1 MLSAAPLQRRL
12 APLAGVSIALVS
24 ACLLPAAA
32 GAAGFS
38 GSFDPANW
46 SIVNT
51 TAGSV
56 DQTLSGS
63 GSTPEYTCFQTNDVA
78 CAENVDATYG
88 GVDVVGSIER
98 FDGGGTGNTARTTTW
113 TVTNGAQPS
122 TLMFS
127 WALATTL
134 SSATNQSAW
143 YLVGTNATQLTAS
156 DGDSGSV
163 SNISLAPFETFG
175 FRVSTTDNIG
185 DYGVLSITNFTATPT
200 AASEVPAPLPLA
212 GAAAGFSWSRRL
224 RRRRLALRP

>member
-1 MLSAAPLQRRL
+1 MLSAAPLHRRL
-12 APLAGVSIALVS
+12 APLVGVGIALVS

-51 TAGSV
+51 TEGSV

-63 GSTPEYTCFQTNDVA
+63 GSPPAYTCTETNDVA
-78 CAENVDATYG
+78 CAENVDATTG
-88 GVDVVGSIER
+88 AVDVVGSVAG

-127 WALATTL
+127 WAFATLPTE
-134 SSATNQSAW
+134 SATKQSAW

-156 DGDSGSV
+156 GGGSGSV

-175 FRVSTTDNIG
+175 FRVSTDDNIG
-185 DYGVLSITNFTATPT
+185 DYGVLSITNFTAT
-200 AASEVPAPLPLA
+200 EVPAPLPLT
-212 GAAAGFSWSRRL
+212 GAAATFHWSRRL

>member
-1 MLSAAPLQRRL
+1 MLSAAPLHRRL
-12 APLAGVSIALVS
+12 APLVGVGIALVS

-63 GSTPEYTCFQTNDVA
+63 GSTPEYTCFQTNEVA
-78 CAENVDATYG
+78 CAENVDATNG
-88 GVDVVGSIER
+88 GVDVVGSVAG

-127 WALATTL
+127 WAFATLPTE
-134 SSATNQSAW
+134 SATKQSAW

-156 DGDSGSV
+156 GGGSGSV

-175 FRVSTTDNIG
+175 FRVSTDDNIG
-185 DYGVLSITNFTATPT
+185 DYGVLSITNFTAT
-200 AASEVPAPLPLA
+200 EVPAPLPLT
-212 GAAAGFSWSRRL
+212 GAAATFHWSRRL

>member
-1 MLSAAPLQRRL
+1 MLSAAPLHRRL
-12 APLAGVSIALVS
+12 GPLAGVGIALVS

-51 TAGSV
+51 TDGSV

-63 GSTPEYTCFQTNDVA
+63 GSPPAYTCTETNDVA
-78 CAENVDATYG
+78 CAENVDATNG
-88 GVDVVGSIER
+88 GVDVVGSVAG

-127 WALATTL
+127 WAFATLPTE
-134 SSATNQSAW
+134 SATKQSAW

-156 DGDSGSV
+156 GGGSGSV

-175 FRVSTTDNIG
+175 FRVSTDDNIG
-185 DYGVLSITNFTATPT
+185 DYGVLSITNFTAT
-200 AASEVPAPLPLA
+200 EVPAPLPLT
-212 GAAAGFSWSRRL
+212 GAAATFHWSRRL

>member
-1 MLSAAPLQRRL
+1 MLSAAHLHRRL
-12 APLAGVSIALVS
+12 APLVGVGIALVS

-38 GSFDPANW
+38 GSFDPASW

-63 GSTPEYTCFQTNDVA
+63 GSTPEYTCFQTNEVA
-78 CAENVDATYG
+78 CAENVDATNG
-88 GVDVVGSIER
+88 GVDVVGSVAG

-113 TVTNGAQPS
+113 TVTNGPQPS
-122 TLMFS
+122 TLMFF
-127 WALATTL
+127 WAFATLPTE
-134 SSATNQSAW
+134 SATKQSAW
-143 YLVGTNATQLTAS
+143 YLVGTTATQLTAS
-156 DGDSGSV
+156 GGGSGSV

-175 FRVSTTDNIG
+175 FRVSTDDNIG
-185 DYGVLSITNFTATPT
+185 DYGVLKITEFTAMST
-200 AASEVPAPLPLA
+200 EVPAPLPLT
-212 GAAAGFSWSRRL
+212 GAAATFHWSRRL